1 MGIFS
6 RFMDI
11 VNSNINSILD
21 KAEDPEK
28 MLRLMIQEMEDTL
41 IELKSSCAG
50 LMADAIRQE
59 KTLAETEKAIQR
71 WQNRAVLAVEKGR
84 EDLARE
90 ALIEKKKFVEEL
102 EAKKDTLLSM
112 TKQADNAKEEIA
124 QLEDKLTDAKRR
136 LKALKEKELE
146 AERERQAN
154 QRRSM
159 NLNSKFDAMEERIDR
174 QSAWNEVQKPGKSAE
189 DKFAEL
195 EAEDE
200 IDRELEALRKE
211 LGK

>member
-59 KTLAETEKAIQR
+59 KTLGETEKAIER

-90 ALIEKKKFVEEL
+90 ALLEKKKFTEVL
-102 EAKKDTLLSM
+102 MQKKETLVSM
-112 TKQADNAKEEIA
+112 TQQAESAKAEIA
-124 QLEDKLTDAKRR
+124 QLEDKLQDAKRK

-146 AERERQAN
+146 AERERQRN

-159 NLNSKFDAMEERIDR
+159 DLNSQFSAMEDRIER
-174 QSAWNEVQKPGKSAE
+174 QNAWNEVHRTEKSAE
-189 DKFAEL
+189 DRFAEL